1 MSPVGNVSTSRA
13 RAVLHTFVWL
23 KGKFGLFEF
32 KSRQIDSPLLLP
44 VGRIIV

>member
-1 MSPVGNVSTSRA
+1 MAPVGNVSTSRA